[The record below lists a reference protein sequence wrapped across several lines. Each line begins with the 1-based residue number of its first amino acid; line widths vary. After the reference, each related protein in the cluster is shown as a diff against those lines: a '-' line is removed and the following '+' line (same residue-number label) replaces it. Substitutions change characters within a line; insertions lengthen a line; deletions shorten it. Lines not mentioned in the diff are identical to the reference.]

1 MEKGVSLTRRKLM
14 QQGSRT
20 IAAAAFLPGL
30 TLRASEV
37 QHSVM
42 SELSTYMAEAKDRP
56 LPDEVMEVAKLHTL
70 DTFAAMISGS
80 ELPPGRAAIQF
91 ARLYG
96 GDQIATVVASHF
108 VCNPIEAALTNGML
122 AHSDETDDSH
132 APSES
137 HPGCAIVPAAFA
149 IGEQFEING
158 AHFLRA
164 VVLGYDIGTRF
175 GMTVGG
181 LDFEVKT
188 HRDAHN
194 LTEGFGSAAA
204 CGCAASLNTQ
214 QMRWLLD
221 YASQQYSGIYA
232 WQRDTDHIE
241 KAFVFAGMPARD
253 GATAALVVQS
263 GWTGLD
269 DVLSGPNNFLLATEP
284 QANAASLID
293 KLGRSYEI
301 NRTGLKKWTVG
312 SPIQAPLD
320 AIETLLNKYHFEAE
334 QVQQVVVRGPSLE
347 MAIVTNRTM
356 PDICL
361 EHMIAVMLID
371 RTVSFRSS
379 HDKVRMQDPEVLRQ
393 RQKVKLVPSEELQK
407 RLPRREAIV
416 EITLTDGRHLSEH
429 VEAVRGS
436 AENPM
441 TREDVMAK
449 SQELIAPVIGAG
461 ACKILVDKVLN
472 IETVRDLRELRPL
485 LQR

>member
-1 MEKGVSLTRRKLM
+1 MESSVLTRRRLL
-14 QQGSRT
+14 QQGSRA
-20 IAAAAFLPGL
+20 IAAAAFFRGL
-30 TLRASEV
+30 SLGASEA
-37 QHSVM
+37 HTSVM
-42 SELSTYMAEAKDRP
+42 SELSRYMAVAKERP
-56 LPDEVMEVAKLHTL
+56 LPDEVVEAAKLHTL

-80 ELPPGRAAIQF
+80 QLPPGRAAIQF

-96 GDQIATVVASHF
+96 GAPVATVVASRI
-108 VCNPIEAALTNGML
+108 VCGPIEAALTNGML

-137 HPGCAIVPAAFA
+137 HPGCAIIPAAFA
-149 IGEQFEING
+149 TGEQFEISG
-158 AHFLRA
+158 MHFLRA
-164 VVLGYDIGTRF
+164 VVLGYDIGTRV
-175 GMTVGG
+175 GMAVGG

-204 CGCAASLNTQ
+204 CGCVASLNSQ

-221 YASQQYSGIYA
+221 YASQQYSGVYA

-241 KAFVFAGMPARD
+241 KAFVFGGMPARD
-253 GATAALVVQS
+253 GATAALVVKS

-269 DVLSGPNNFLLATEP
+269 DIFSGSNNFLLSTSP
-284 QANAASLID
+284 DANPASLVE
-293 KLGRSYEI
+293 KLGERYEI

-320 AIETLLNKYHFEAE
+320 AVELLLKKYRFNAD
-334 QVQQVVVRGPSLE
+334 QVQQVIVRGPTQE
-347 MAIVTNRTM
+347 MAIVTDRTM

-361 EHMIAVMLID
+361 EHMIAIMLID
-371 RTVSFRSS
+371 KTVSFRSS
-379 HDKVRMQDPEVLRQ
+379 HDKARMQDPEVLRQ
-393 RQKVKLVPSEELQK
+393 RQKIKLAPSEDLQK

-416 EITLTDGRHLSEH
+416 EIRLVDGRQLSEH

-441 TREDVMAK
+441 TRDDVKAK
-449 SQELIAPVIGAG
+449 SRDLISPVLGEE
-461 ACKILVDKVLN
+461 ACKVLIEN
-472 IETVRDLRELRPL
+472 IVNLERVKDLRDLRLL
-485 LQR
+485 LQI

>member
-1 MEKGVSLTRRKLM
+1 
-14 QQGSRT
+14 
-20 IAAAAFLPGL
+20 
-30 TLRASEV
+30 
-37 QHSVM
+37 
-42 SELSTYMAEAKDRP
+42 
-56 LPDEVMEVAKLHTL
+56 
-70 DTFAAMISGS
+70 
-80 ELPPGRAAIQF
+80 
-91 ARLYG
+91 
-96 GDQIATVVASHF
+96 
-108 VCNPIEAALTNGML
+108 
-122 AHSDETDDSH
+122 
-132 APSES
+132 
-137 HPGCAIVPAAFA
+137 
-149 IGEQFEING
+149 
-158 AHFLRA
+158 
-164 VVLGYDIGTRF
+164 
-175 GMTVGG
+175 
-181 LDFEVKT
+181 
-188 HRDAHN
+188 
-194 LTEGFGSAAA
+194 
-204 CGCAASLNTQ
+204 
-214 QMRWLLD
+214 MRWLLD
-221 YASQQYSGIYA
+221 YAAQQYSGIYA
-232 WQRDTDHIE
+232 WQHDTDHIE

-284 QANAASLID
+284 QANAANLTE
-293 KLGRSYEI
+293 KLGESYEI

-371 RTVSFRSS
+371 KTVSFRSA
-379 HDKVRMQDPEVLRQ
+379 HDKARMHEPEVLRQ
-393 RQKVKLVPSEELQK
+393 RQKVKLVPSDELQK

-416 EITLTDGRHLSEH
+416 EITLTDGRQLSEH
-429 VEAVRGS
+429 VQAVRGS

-449 SQELIAPVIGAG
+449 SQDLIAPVMGAG

-485 LQR
+485 LQL

>member
-1 MEKGVSLTRRKLM
+1 
-14 QQGSRT
+14 
-20 IAAAAFLPGL
+20 
-30 TLRASEV
+30 
-37 QHSVM
+37 
-42 SELSTYMAEAKDRP
+42 MAGAKERP
-56 LPDEVMEVAKLHTL
+56 LPDEVIESAKLHTL

-80 ELPPGRAAIQF
+80 ELPPGKAAIQF

-96 GDQIATVVASHF
+96 GSEVATLVASHILSS
-108 VCNPIEAALTNGML
+108 PTEAALVNAML

-149 IGEQFEING
+149 IGEQFKIRG
-158 AHFLRA
+158 SHFLRA

-175 GMTVGG
+175 GMTIGG

-204 CGCAASLNTQ
+204 CGCAATLNTQ
-214 QMRWLLD
+214 QMCWLLD

-269 DVLSGPNNFLLATEP
+269 DILSGPDNFLLSTSP
-284 QANAASLID
+284 QASADTLID
-293 KLGRSYEI
+293 KLGERYEI
-301 NRTGLKKWTVG
+301 TRTGLKKWTVG

-320 AIETLLNKYHFEAE
+320 AIEILLRKYHFNAD
-334 QVQQVVVRGPSLE
+334 QVQQVIVQGPTRE

-356 PDICL
+356 PDICI
-361 EHMIAVMLID
+361 EHMVAVMLID
-371 RTVSFRSS
+371 KTVSFRSA
-379 HDKVRMQDPEVLRQ
+379 HDKARMSDPEVLRQ
-393 RQKVKLVPSEELQK
+393 RHKVKLVPSEALE
-407 RLPRREAIV
+407 RHLPRREAIV
-416 EITLTDGRHLSEH
+416 QITLTDGRQLSEH

-441 TREDVMAK
+441 TREDVTAK
-449 SQELIAPVIGAG
+449 ARDLIAPVMGAG
-461 ACKILVDKVLN
+461 PCTRLIEQVLN
-472 IETVRDLRELRPL
+472 LETVKDIRDLRPF
-485 LQR
+485 LQN